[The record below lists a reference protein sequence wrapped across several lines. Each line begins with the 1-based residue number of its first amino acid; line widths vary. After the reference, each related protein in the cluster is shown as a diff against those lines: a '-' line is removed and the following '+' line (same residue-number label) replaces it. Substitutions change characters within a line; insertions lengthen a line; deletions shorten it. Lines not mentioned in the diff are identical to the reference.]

1 MISFNLNYLLNTV
14 LSPNI
19 VTLEV
24 RALTYECWR
33 DTVQSITVG
42 KQLGNN
48 AYSRGKQTVV
58 HEPNPAGGPFLYGS

>member
-14 LSPNI
+14 LSPNT

-33 DTVQSITVG
+33 DIIISIAVG
-42 KQLGNN
+42 KQLENN
-48 AYSRGKQTVV
+48 A
-58 HEPNPAGGPFLYGS
+58 